1 MNSITY
7 KDHVSHYE
15 NSTINN
21 ITEVPQG
28 EGSRSIVAEDEN
40 AIERERKRTF
50 EFDED
55 SNEADTA
62 DFRMNSLYHY
72 LYKLVSNSIS
82 VFIKNIHGLFQHPL
96 FPPRVNWVVKKN
108 CVRGLEE
115 EGKRQ
120 LIDPGL

>member
-1 MNSITY
+1 MNNITY
-7 KDHVSHYE
+7 KDHASHYE

-40 AIERERKRTF
+40 AIERERKRAF

-72 LYKLVSNSIS
+72 LYKLVSNSI
-82 VFIKNIHGLFQHPL
+82 LP
-96 FPPRVNWVVKKN
+96 
-108 CVRGLEE
+108 
-115 EGKRQ
+115 
-120 LIDPGL
+120 